1 MNKKIAPAILL
12 IMALILYISGF
23 LFFTEG
29 LMSTWIRFAANLIF
43 VLGIIG
49 SITNAIQRRKTRK
62 KDERDKEGPIKKF
75 NDRKYKIFILVIA
88 STFFLLLLSLF
99 FSNYI
104 NKKLDSDYFSNNLDC
119 ETQKEYIQY
128 SYDNYN
134 AELDSVISK
143 VVEVFYSP
151 KINKCV
157 YVSVSSFDFDAPL
170 NQTWLSAK
178 DYSDGA
184 RWKVRTISGQVI
196 EDYLINSKPDD
207 NIFVLG
213 QQAESI
219 GSYEDFQDAIK
230 KWR

>member
-23 LFFTEG
+23 LVFTEG
-29 LMSTWIRFAANLIF
+29 LMSMWIRFAANLIF
-43 VLGIIG
+43 ILGIIG

-62 KDERDKEGPIKKF
+62 KDERDEKSSIKTFSNK
-75 NDRKYKIFILVIA
+75 KYKIFILVIA
-88 STFFLLLLSLF
+88 STLFLLLLILF
-99 FSNYI
+99 FSNI
-104 NKKLDSDYFSNNLDC
+104 NKKTDSDYFSNNLDC

-184 RWKVRTISGQVI
+184 RWKVRTISGQII

-213 QQAESI
+213 QQAENI

>member
-12 IMALILYISGF
+12 IMALILYIFGF
-23 LFFTEG
+23 LVFTEG
-29 LMSTWIRFAANLIF
+29 LMSIWIRFAANLIF
-43 VLGIIG
+43 VLGIVG
-49 SITNAIQRRKTRK
+49 SVANAIQRRKTRI
-62 KDERDKEGPIKKF
+62 KDEGDEKSSTKTF
-75 NDRKYKIFILVIA
+75 NDKKYKIFILVIT
-88 STFFLLLLSLF
+88 SVLFLFLLSLI

-104 NKKLDSDYFSNNLDC
+104 NKKSDSDYFSNNLDC
-119 ETQKEYIQY
+119 EAQKEYIQY

-134 AELDSVISK
+134 ANIDSIISK

-184 RWKVRTISGQVI
+184 RWKLRTISGQVI
-196 EDYLINSKPDD
+196 EDYLISLDADD
-207 NIFVLG
+207 DVFVFG
-213 QQAESI
+213 QQAKNL
-219 GSYEDFQDAIK
+219 GSYEDFKNAIK